1 MVMGRSTRRGPWLP
15 EEDETLLQ
23 LVHCQG
29 PNVWVRISQ
38 HMLHRSPKQCRER
51 YHQNLKPSLNHEPI
65 SPDEGEVIEQL
76 VHDMGK
82 RWAEIARRLGNRSD
96 NAVKNW
102 WNGSMN
108 RRRRHH
114 GPGGVLARGVGPR
127 RLPMAVSPR
136 PRTVT
141 TPETQLNFQTGQ
153 RPVSSA
159 CPNTENLICDH
170 DGDFHTGALTRPTPT
185 LLPLPQSSHELHQR
199 NISRQQS
206 YLPSSELRELPP
218 LFESL
223 SAPTSAQ
230 DTPDAFSRR
239 SLHSPTNYQELRPPP
254 LESRHSFPFVW
265 QPRPHGLGLPALS
278 PAATDCSNLPP
289 AHHAPSLISD
299 NQSHCSISPKTVS
312 SPRPSL
318 PAPIDTSTPGLWNAD
333 QRRNSYTPNSTESK
347 FYIYDEGYVSAL
359 PRSNTTEQS
368 SARFQLDPTL
378 KQEPYYRETNSPAES
393 RMPRPAAS
401 SPTERDSRMNVSRLL
416 G

>member
-1 MVMGRSTRRGPWLP
+1 MGRSTRRGPWLP

-29 PNVWVRISQ
+29 PNNWVRISQ
-38 HMLHRSPKQCRER
+38 HMQHRSPKQCRER

-76 VHDMGK
+76 VQDMGK

-108 RRRRHH
+108 RRKRHH
-114 GPGGVLARGVGPR
+114 GPGGVIARGVGPR
-127 RLPMAVSPR
+127 PLPMAVSSP

-141 TPETQLNFQTGQ
+141 TFGTRFNFETGQ
-153 RPVSSA
+153 RPVFEARSNSERSVYEH
-159 CPNTENLICDH
+159 NDHCD
-170 DGDFHTGALTRPTPT
+170 TGALTRPTPT
-185 LLPLPQSSHELHQR
+185 PLPPLPQFNHQLHQR
-199 NISRQQS
+199 GIIRQHP
-206 YLPSSELRELPP
+206 YLPKPQLRELPP
-218 LFESL
+218 VFESL

-230 DTPDAFSRR
+230 NTPDPFSVR
-239 SLHSPTNYQELRPPP
+239 SLHSPTNHHGLRPPP
-254 LESRHSFPFVW
+254 LESRHSYPSDW
-265 QPRPHGLGLPALS
+265 QPRPHGLGLSAPS

-289 AHHAPSLISD
+289 AHQAPSLISD
-299 NQSHCSISPKTVS
+299 NQSHCSISPKTVA

-318 PAPIDTSTPGLWNAD
+318 PAPIDTSTSGIWNAD
-333 QRRNSYTPNSTESK
+333 QRRNSYTPYTTESK
-347 FYIYDEGYVSAL
+347 LYSYDEGYVSAL
-359 PRSNTTEQS
+359 PPSTTTEQS
-368 SARFQLDPTL
+368 GVLFPLDPAL
-378 KQEPYYRETNSPAES
+378 KREPQRRDTNSSTQS
-393 RMPRPAAS
+393 RMQGPGAS